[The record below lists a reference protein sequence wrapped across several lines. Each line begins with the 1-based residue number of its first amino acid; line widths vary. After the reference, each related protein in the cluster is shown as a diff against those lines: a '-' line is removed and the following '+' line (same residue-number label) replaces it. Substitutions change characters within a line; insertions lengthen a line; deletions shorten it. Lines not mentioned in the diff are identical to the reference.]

1 MEESALVAKAEKYL
15 KEISND
21 SIRLDN
27 IEEFE
32 NFKRLY
38 YKLDDRLNSLQELKE
53 SMDAQGY
60 TTPFTSL
67 NKYGTKAIAEV
78 SLEEMSE
85 NSRHNQMFRM
95 KANAK
100 KNVLDRVKS
109 AIDAHNIWNNAVI
122 LNVIHVIRNIPSA
135 SSDLNVKNAAAVMKT
150 SLLK

>member
-21 SIRLDN
+21 SISLDN
-27 IEEFE
+27 IEDFE

-67 NKYGTKAIAEV
+67 NNMVQK
-78 SLEEMSE
+78 
-85 NSRHNQMFRM
+85 Q
-95 KANAK
+95 
-100 KNVLDRVKS
+100 
-109 AIDAHNIWNNAVI
+109 
-122 LNVIHVIRNIPSA
+122 
-135 SSDLNVKNAAAVMKT
+135 
-150 SLLK
+150 

>member
-21 SIRLDN
+21 SISLDN

-100 KNVLDRVKS
+100 KNVLQLD
-109 AIDAHNIWNNAVI
+109 IWNNAVI

-135 SSDLNVKNAAAVMKT
+135 SSDLKVKNAAAVMKT

>member
-21 SIRLDN
+21 SISLDN

-100 KNVLDRVKS
+100 KNVLDRVK
-109 AIDAHNIWNNAVI
+109 
-122 LNVIHVIRNIPSA
+122 
-135 SSDLNVKNAAAVMKT
+135 
-150 SLLK
+150 